1 MNDALLAAVIGAIAG
16 YIIARHCPEIALM
29 LQIMTG

>member
-16 YIIARHCPEIALM
+16 YMIARHCPEIAWI
-29 LQIMTG
+29 LQILTG